1 MKKTFASSMV
11 LRMCGLI
18 LLSLTVFAFGCYH
31 LIVQST
37 VDSLAQS
44 EMQVSAQQLEART
57 RNLLGSVEDTLRTS
71 QAWGRS
77 SQWNSNT
84 EWLTDKQQL
93 QRFNEFFFPI
103 IENHGEIAS
112 VNMAHESGRE
122 ILLLH
127 NADGGWVNRLSDPAH
142 WGHTTYW
149 FYWDRQRRLIRHETR
164 QQDYDARQRPWFRG
178 AMALASDSS
187 LYWTAP
193 YTFYTTRQTG
203 LTAVSRW
210 TASDGSRFVIGHDV
224 NLSSLASYAGSLPAE
239 HQKTLA
245 LLDDNGRLLALPFTD
260 RQQQSALLLR
270 PLATIKDGPLSHGY
284 QHWQRRKQQTGH
296 ASRQNATD
304 QDWFSLFQPMRFGQ
318 QTLWIGVI
326 APQSA
331 FLPGSTGDILLLLLI
346 TLAALVCGGVVA
358 LRTARRFALPLQ
370 QLADESARIGRLEL
384 AVPVSQAALQAPWQE
399 ISQLAAAQEQMR
411 QQLQT
416 STTELQHAR
425 SQLELKVSERTS
437 ALLHQVALVEALL
450 DIIPNPIFYKG
461 EDGRFIGCNQAYE
474 QAFGVNRRDFIGKR
488 VLDLD
493 YLPLAD
499 RQHYQQEDEAVIANC
514 SRIAREEQLPFADG
528 QLHHVLY
535 SVTGFRHQDST
546 PGGLIGMIVD
556 VSALKTAEQDAR
568 EARRI
573 AEAAT
578 RAKADFLANM
588 SHEIRTPM
596 NAVIGMTQLALQ
608 TSLNPQQRNYLD
620 KVHIAA
626 NGLLGLINDILDF
639 SKIEAGKLSCEQTD
653 FMLEDVISQVA
664 DLVALRVRDKGL
676 ELLFDIATDVPPRLI
691 GDPLRLGQ
699 VLNNLVGNAVK
710 FTEHGEIT
718 LAVRLEAEDA
728 EQLLLSF
735 EVRDTGIGMSQ
746 AEQENVFHA
755 FAQADSSTTR
765 RYGGTGL
772 GLSICKHI
780 VELMHGDIT
789 VSSTPGAGSS
799 FSFTCRLGKAQSQP
813 VQLSTLPDI
822 RGMRAL
828 VVDDNAAAREVFVHM
843 LQALQLEA
851 DAVDSGPAALL
862 ALQQAHDAGRPYQLA
877 LIDWK
882 MPGMD
887 GVETLQYIQARTA
900 LPTPA
905 CLLATAHDS
914 DSLTQALGQTPVD
927 GILDKPATFSTLLD
941 AIHTACRHQPAL
953 THSSSAPRLDLPQ
966 LKQLL
971 QNCRVLLVEDNQTN
985 QEVALELLRQVG
997 IQADLAENGAEAV
1010 EMAGKQDYQLLLMDC
1025 QMPVMDGLEAT
1036 RQVRRLP
1043 AHAACKIV
1051 AMTANVM
1058 AGEEQRC
1065 LDAGM
1070 DDYIAKPIDI
1080 QVFYATLLRHLR
1092 PGLPQALP
1100 GSGNNLQPHPPG
1112 STLLDRNTA
1121 LLRMG
1126 GDQTLYTRL
1135 LSRFQERERD
1145 AVLRLQQAM
1154 AKGEGDS
1161 TRRIVHNLKG
1171 LAGNIG
1177 ADALAAACRHLEYHL
1192 DGDAVQQEEAV
1203 TRLQQQLQLLLAHLE
1218 EEQAPTELASS
1229 TPPED
1234 SRQLISTLAAQL
1246 QDNDIKASRTAT
1258 LLYHALAGHAEAD
1271 AAQQVSRLAAQYE
1284 YDAAL
1289 QQLEQLATRLQLNL
1303 TIQ

>member
-31 LIVQST
+31 LIVQRT

-57 RNLLGSVEDTLRTS
+57 RHLLGSVEDTLRAS
-71 QAWGRS
+71 QAWGR
-77 SQWNSNT
+77 NSHWTGHT
-84 EWLTDKQQL
+84 EWLSERQQL

-127 NADGGWVNRLSDPAH
+127 NADGGWVNRLSDPARL
-142 WGHTTYW
+142 GRTTYW
-149 FYWDRQRRLIRHETR
+149 FYWDRQRRLIRSETR
-164 QQDYDARQRPWFRG
+164 QQDYDARQRPWFKG
-178 AMALASDSS
+178 AMALANDGK
-187 LYWTAP
+187 LFWTAP
-193 YTFYTTRQTG
+193 YTFYTTRQIG

-210 TASDGSRFVIGHDV
+210 TADDGSRFVIGHDV
-224 NLSSLASYAGSLPAE
+224 NLSSLASYTGSLPAE
-239 HQKTLA
+239 QQKTLA
-245 LLDDNGRLLALPFTD
+245 LLDDQARLLVLPLSD
-260 RQQQSALLLR
+260 RQQQQALQMQ
-270 PLATIKDGPLSHGY
+270 PLATIKNGPLAHGY
-284 QHWQRRKQQTGH
+284 QHWLRRTQQPGLV
-296 ASRQNATD
+296 SRHNAAD
-304 QDWFSLFQPMRFGQ
+304 QDWFSLFQPMHFGQ
-318 QTLWIGVI
+318 QLFWIAVI

-331 FLPGSTGDILLLLLI
+331 FLPGTTGDLLVLVLI
-346 TLAALVCGGVVA
+346 TVAALVCGGVVA
-358 LRTARRFALPLQ
+358 LRMARRFALPLQ
-370 QLADESARIGRLEL
+370 QLAEESARIGRLEL
-384 AVPVSQAALQAPWQE
+384 ALPVSQTARQAPWQE
-399 ISQLAAAQEQMR
+399 ISQLAAAQELMR
-411 QQLQT
+411 QQLLS
-416 STTELQHAR
+416 ST
-425 SQLELKVSERTS
+425 SQLQYARTQLEQKVSERTS

-461 EDGRFIGCNQAYE
+461 ADSRFIGCNQAYE
-474 QAFGVNRRDFIGKR
+474 QAFGINRRDFIGKR

-499 RQHYQQEDEAVIANC
+499 RQHYQQEDEAVIAHC
-514 SRIAREEQLPFADG
+514 SRVAREEQMQLADG

-535 SVTGFRHQDST
+535 SVTGFRHQDNT

-556 VSALKTAEQDAR
+556 VSALKLAEQDAR
-568 EARRI
+568 AARRI

-596 NAVIGMTQLALQ
+596 NAIIGMTQLALQ
-608 TSLNPQQRNYLD
+608 TGLNPQQRNYLD

-676 ELLFDIATDVPPRLI
+676 ELLFDIATDVPPRLV

-710 FTEHGEIT
+710 FTDQGEIT
-718 LAVRLEAEDA
+718 LAVRLEAED
-728 EQLLLSF
+728 QDQVLLGI

-746 AEQENVFHA
+746 AEQDNVFHA
-755 FAQADSSTTR
+755 FTQADSSTTR

-780 VELMHGDIT
+780 VELMHGDIS
-789 VSSTPGAGSS
+789 VSSTPGVGSS
-799 FSFTCRLGKAQSQP
+799 FRFTCRLGKAQPQP
-813 VQLSTLPDI
+813 EQASTLPDI

-828 VVDDNAAAREVFVHM
+828 VVDDNAAAREVFAHM
-843 LQALQLEA
+843 LQALQLDAE
-851 DAVDSGPAALL
+851 AVDSGPAALQSL
-862 ALQQAHDAGRPYQLA
+862 QRAQQAGHPYQLA

-887 GVETLQYIQARTA
+887 GVETLQQIQASA
-900 LPTPA
+900 DFPTPA

-914 DSLTQALGQTPVD
+914 DSLAQALGQTPVD

-953 THSSSAPRLDLPQ
+953 VRNNSAPRLDLPQ
-966 LKQLL
+966 LRQWL
-971 QNCRVLLVEDNQTN
+971 QGSRVLLVEDNQTN

-997 IQADLAENGAEAV
+997 IQADLAENGAQALQ
-1010 EMAGKQDYQLLLMDC
+1010 MADQHDYQLLLMDC
-1025 QMPVMDGLEAT
+1025 QMPVMDGLEAS
-1036 RQVRRLP
+1036 RQLRRQP
-1043 AHAACKIV
+1043 AHATRKIV

-1065 LDAGM
+1065 LEAGM

-1080 QVFYATLLRHLR
+1080 QVFYATLLRHLQ
-1092 PGLPQALP
+1092 PDLPPPLP
-1100 GSGNNLQPHPPG
+1100 VSSTAQTPATGNV
-1112 STLLDRNTA
+1112 LLDRNTA

-1126 GDQTLYTRL
+1126 GDHTLYARL
-1135 LSRFQERERD
+1135 LSRFQEREHD
-1145 AVLRLQQAM
+1145 AVQRLRQALQQ
-1154 AKGEGDS
+1154 GEKDGA
-1161 TRRIVHNLKG
+1161 RRIVHNLKG

-1192 DGDAVQQEEAV
+1192 DGDGSQREEAIA
-1203 TRLQQQLQLLLAHLE
+1203 RLQQQLQQLLAHLE
-1218 EEQAPTELASS
+1218 QEQAAAPDPAS
-1229 TPPED
+1229 PFIED
-1234 SRQLISTLAAQL
+1234 SQALISALALQL

-1258 LLYHALAGHAEAD
+1258 ALYHALAGHAEAD
-1271 AAQQVSRLAAQYE
+1271 TAQQLSRLAAQYE

-1289 QQLEQLATRLQLNL
+1289 QQLEQLAARLQPKP
-1303 TIQ
+1303 TMQ